1 MPSPVPCAASGSGPW
16 FPEHAM
22 STTAQIIKDAKSGM
36 DKAIDNSK
44 REFSGVRTGK
54 ASPNMLDT
62 IKVEA
67 YGSLVPLNQ
76 VASIAAP
83 EPRILLV
90 TPFDK
95 GQAKVIEKAIR
106 ESELGLDP
114 AHQGGVIRVPLPS
127 MNEQRRKELVKV
139 LHKFAEDGRIAVRHA
154 RTDARDKV
162 KKLDGVSE
170 DEKKL
175 AEKELQKVHDEFI
188 GKIDALVKAKEAE
201 LMEV

>member
-1 MPSPVPCAASGSGPW
+1 MPSPEPYAVSGSGPW
-16 FPEHAM
+16 FPEYAM

-36 DKAIDNSK
+36 DKAIENSK

-67 YGSLVPLNQ
+67 YGSMLPLNQ

-139 LHKFAEDGRIAVRHA
+139 LHKLAEDGRIAVRHA

-170 DEKKL
+170 DEKKH